1 MGGPAAVVGQKRG
14 LYLRLVTGG
23 MGQLIRQDKTRQDKT
38 RREKSYRIVGA
49 MLFLPEPPSVH
60 PEMRKE
66 KGRKWCIITY
76 IA

>member
-38 RREKSYRIVGA
+38 RQDKIRQEKTIPQGRIRDARTG
-49 MLFLPEPPSVH
+49 
-60 PEMRKE
+60 
-66 KGRKWCIITY
+66 G
-76 IA
+76 